1 MNENLQDLNKIL
13 TGFSDL
19 DYYLKGLEKG
29 DLITIASRPKNGRTT
44 LAFNIGAFVAGAG
57 TPVAIFNLK
66 SKALKDNKELKNM
79 YIFNNF
85 DLDRIKEKSIKLLLN
100 YNLGLVIIDDVELIE
115 SNKNEVW
122 LGLYKMAK
130 ELDIPILV
138 TTKVNIPKRK
148 DDKLYLADLSNSILC
163 YYKQIL
169 LMYRNDLYNKDRKTN
184 IVEVTIAKN
193 ANGATGK
200 VKLRYKFDIRK
211 FEEI

>member
-1 MNENLQDLNKIL
+1 MKYMNENLQDLNKIL

-44 LAFNIGAFVAGAG
+44 LAIDIGTFVAGVG
-57 TPVAIFNLK
+57 ITVAIFNLK
-66 SKALKDNKELKNM
+66 NEVIKTNKKLKNM
-79 YIFNNF
+79 YIFNDF

-115 SNKNEVW
+115 SNNNEVW

-148 DDKLYLADLSNSILC
+148 DDKLYLADLNYDILH
-163 YYKQIL
+163 YARQIL
-169 LMYRNDLYNKDRKTN
+169 FLYNEENRLIVNVARNTN
-184 IVEVTIAKN
+184 GN
-193 ANGATGK
+193 TG
-200 VKLRYKFDIRK
+200 VIKLESM
-211 FEEI
+211 EE